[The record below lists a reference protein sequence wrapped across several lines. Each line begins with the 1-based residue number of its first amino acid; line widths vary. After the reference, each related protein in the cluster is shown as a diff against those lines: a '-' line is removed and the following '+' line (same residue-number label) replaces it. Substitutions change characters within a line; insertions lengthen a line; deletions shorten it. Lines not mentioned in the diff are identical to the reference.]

1 MTENTNEP
9 YEITQYTYGDF
20 IRKYWSQDL
29 TDEECDLVLWNLTG
43 FPLVPIETIKEQLVS
58 QYKES
63 GGNIDLAMK
72 TYDDYVRRELKRLRE
87 EENG

>member
-1 MTENTNEP
+1 ME
-9 YEITQYTYGDF
+9 EITKETYGDF
-20 IRKYWSQDL
+20 VRKYWSQDL

-43 FPLVPIETIKEQLVS
+43 FPMVPIETIKEQLVS

-87 EENG
+87 EEDGL